1 MQGCE
6 DMRFKHHAVIECL
19 TAGKIPP
26 IDMHHHMQAV
36 YEDKCVDVSTD
47 IGYSSFSKKKWGKQV
62 SLTKQGLGGNRT
74 EFINFLNV
82 GKNILKLE
90 EIMWKSDYA
99 QF

>member
-6 DMRFKHHAVIECL
+6 DMRLKQRAVIEFL
-19 TAGKIPP
+19 TAETILP
-26 IDMHHHMQAV
+26 IDIHRHMQAV
-36 YEDKCVDVSTD
+36 YGDKCVDVSTD

-74 EFINFLNV
+74 EFINLLHV
-82 GKNILKLE
+82 GKSVLKLE

-99 QF
+99 QL